1 MEGSLVGPYRVIAK
15 LGQGG
20 MGAVYSAENTK
31 TGLTVVLKILL
42 RQHTRD
48 KELLWRFFN
57 EAKTASQLDHD
68 NIVAVYDAGRMDDGT
83 AYIAMEYLPG
93 QTLGELLDK
102 QQTLSVAAGA
112 YVCLCMARALEAAHR
127 EGIIHRD
134 LKPDNIHI
142 VPDEAAPH
150 GFRVKLL
157 DFGIAKLM
165 GGDASSERTAT
176 GVMLGT
182 PAYMAPEQCRSLR
195 SIDGR
200 ADLYALGCIL
210 YEVLT
215 STPPFVAE
223 GGGELLALHVTQHP
237 PRLRKR
243 DPKIPRDLEELGLA
257 LLAKDP
263 ADRPATAAEVATRLL
278 PFAELA
284 GHTAKPSRKKAPSAA
299 EPASDDATR
308 IAPKPVDSSEFTVVQ
323 PEPGLAVTSGSRGVS
338 AGQARLRAYAAAI
351 RQSPLRIA
359 ALAVLVFVIGVT
371 IGYWLL
377 DNDRLRDAPPVPR
390 LKRT

>member
-20 MGAVYSAENTK
+20 MGAVYSAENSK

-83 AYIAMEYLPG
+83 AYIAMEYLAG

-112 YVCLCMARALEAAHR
+112 YVCWCMAKALEAAHS

-142 VPDEAAPH
+142 VPDDAAPH

-165 GGDASSERTAT
+165 WDNTSSERTAT

-243 DPKIPRDLEELGLA
+243 DPKILATSKNSDSRCSPKIQQIGPRPLPRWRRACCHLPSWRNTRLSPNERKSQASRSPLA
-257 LLAKDP
+257 TTRRGSPQNLSIRQNLPSSKTSGARGQPQPKRKPRWLACAVLP
-263 ADRPATAAEVATRLL
+263 PPSATRRC
-278 PFAELA
+278 A
-284 GHTAKPSRKKAPSAA
+284 SRRSRCSCLSSA
-299 EPASDDATR
+299 
-308 IAPKPVDSSEFTVVQ
+308 
-323 PEPGLAVTSGSRGVS
+323 
-338 AGQARLRAYAAAI
+338 
-351 RQSPLRIA
+351 
-359 ALAVLVFVIGVT
+359 
-371 IGYWLL
+371 
-377 DNDRLRDAPPVPR
+377 
-390 LKRT
+390 